1 MRLIL
6 LFIDKNNTRVQ
17 RRAVFGTD
25 ASSAGRGE
33 DLPKPNKNSS
43 GAAASGDPAPPL
55 SMAEPRFAAL
65 ATTLKL
71 LSVGPALILIL
82 LIVVLSFSSPYFATP
97 RNVSNILAQTAVIS
111 VVAMGQ
117 HLVILTRGID
127 LSVGSNLALASVLG
141 ALCFHAGG
149 GAVAVVAVMIASG
162 AIVGA
167 INGGFFVF
175 GRLPHPFIITL
186 ATLSIAK
193 GLALELA
200 EGRAIPGMP
209 EAISALGQDAFAGLP
224 GSVFVVLGVAAILCI
239 VTRTMV
245 WGRWIYAVGGG
256 PIAAVR
262 MGIPVSWVLVSTYII
277 AGACAGV
284 GAVIL
289 AGRTDAGS
297 PLFGNLLE
305 LDTIAAVIIG
315 GASFLGG
322 RGHLG
327 NALIGA
333 IMIGV
338 IRNALNLLNVNI
350 FFQLIVIG
358 VVIIVAVEA
367 DVLRNYLEGRVRVF
381 QAGKPQ

>member
-1 MRLIL
+1 MPEAVEHSGTASQCSLSASNGSVLSIGLRLLSAGPVLIL
-6 LFIDKNNTRVQ
+6 VLLI
-17 RRAVFGTD
+17 
-25 ASSAGRGE
+25 
-33 DLPKPNKNSS
+33 
-43 GAAASGDPAPPL
+43 
-55 SMAEPRFAAL
+55 AAL
-65 ATTLKL
+65 
-71 LSVGPALILIL
+71 
-82 LIVVLSFSSPYFATP
+82 SFLSPYFLTP
-97 RNVSNILAQTAVIS
+97 RNISNILAQTAVIS

-141 ALCFHAGG
+141 ALTYQAGG
-149 GAVAVVAVMIASG
+149 PAVLVIAVMVASG
-162 AIVGA
+162 AAVGA
-167 INGGFFVF
+167 INGGFYVF

-193 GLALELA
+193 GLALQLA
-200 EGRAIPGMP
+200 DGRAIPGMP
-209 EAISALGQDAFAGLP
+209 PAISALGTDAVGGLP
-224 GSVFVVLGVAAILCI
+224 GSIFVVIGVAAILF
-239 VTRTMV
+239 VMTRTMV
-245 WGRWIYAVGGG
+245 WGRWIYAVGGR
-256 PIAAVR
+256 PDAAVR
-262 MGIPVSWVLVSTYII
+262 MGIPVSWVLVSTYVIS
-277 AGACAGV
+277 GTCAGI
-284 GAVIL
+284 GAVLL

-338 IRNALNLLNVNI
+338 IRNALNLMNVNI

-358 VVIIVAVEA
+358 VVIVIAVES
-367 DVLRNYLEGRVRVF
+367 DVLRNYLEGRVRVV
-381 QAGKPQ
+381 QAGKQL

>member
-1 MRLIL
+1 MTQPQIVLIFIDKRKSKIQGIVQVVEHNSPAVGDHLPGITNNSSKNSDRITAHAQTVQPNKLSVLLSILNFGPSLIL
-6 LFIDKNNTRVQ
+6 L
-17 RRAVFGTD
+17 
-25 ASSAGRGE
+25 
-33 DLPKPNKNSS
+33 
-43 GAAASGDPAPPL
+43 
-55 SMAEPRFAAL
+55 
-65 ATTLKL
+65 
-71 LSVGPALILIL
+71 L
-82 LIVVLSFSSPYFATP
+82 LIAVLSLTSPYFLTP
-97 RNVSNILAQTAVIS
+97 RNISNILAQTAVIS

-117 HLVILTRGID
+117 QLVILTRGID

-141 ALCFHAGG
+141 ALSFHAG
-149 GAVAVVAVMIASG
+149 APAALVIAVMIVSG
-162 AIVGA
+162 AAVGA
-167 INGGFFVF
+167 VNGGFYVF

-193 GLALELA
+193 GLALQLA
-200 EGRAIPGMP
+200 DGRAIPGMP
-209 EAISALGQDAFAGLP
+209 PEISALGTDALGGLP
-224 GSVFVVLGVAAILCI
+224 GSVFVVLAVAAAFFV

-245 WGRWIYAVGGG
+245 WGRWIYAVGGR
-256 PIAAVR
+256 PDAALR
-262 MGIPVSWVLVSTYII
+262 MGIPVSWVLVSTYVVS
-277 AGACAGV
+277 GTCAGI

-333 IMIGV
+333 LMIGV

-358 VVIIVAVEA
+358 VVIVIAVEG
-367 DVLRNYLEGRVRVF
+367 DVLRNHLEGRVRVL
-381 QAGKPQ
+381 QAGKQS

>member
-1 MRLIL
+1 M
-6 LFIDKNNTRVQ
+6 
-17 RRAVFGTD
+17 
-25 ASSAGRGE
+25 
-33 DLPKPNKNSS
+33 
-43 GAAASGDPAPPL
+43 
-55 SMAEPRFAAL
+55 
-65 ATTLKL
+65 
-71 LSVGPALILIL
+71 SVGPILVLAL
-82 LIVVLSFSSPYFATP
+82 LIALLSFLSPYFLTQ
-97 RNVSNILAQTAVIS
+97 RNIGNILAQTAVIS

-127 LSVGSNLALASVLG
+127 LSVGSNLALASVVG
-141 ALCFHAGG
+141 ALTFHAGG
-149 GAVAVVAVMIASG
+149 SAAAVIFVMIVSG
-162 AIVGA
+162 AAVGA

-193 GLALELA
+193 GLALQLA
-200 EGRAIPGMP
+200 DGRAIPGMP
-209 EAISALGQDAFAGLP
+209 PAISALGTDAIGGLP
-224 GSVFVVLGVAAILCI
+224 GSVFVVLGVLALLL
-239 VTRTMV
+239 VMTRTMV
-245 WGRWIYAVGGG
+245 WGRWIYAVGGR
-256 PIAAVR
+256 PDAALR
-262 MGIPVSWVLVSTYII
+262 MGIPVSWVLVSTYVVS
-277 AGACAGV
+277 GTCAGI
-284 GAVIL
+284 GAVLL

-350 FFQLIVIG
+350 FFQLIAIG
-358 VVIIVAVEA
+358 VVIVIAVES
-367 DVLRNYLEGRVRVF
+367 DVLRNYLEGRVRVM
-381 QAGKPQ
+381 QAGKPA